1 MQFLQL
7 DYIDFDVFNT
17 SNLIEEISEDNL
29 FYKVKF
35 NFYNN

>member
-35 NFYNN
+35 TFYNN